1 MKFTKEDAFEK
12 LKGILTNN
20 GKKTLRMSERSIN
33 SQLDSL
39 MPLIANEDMELDD
52 FIGKVKD
59 TFSVINSNVE
69 KDNSDFVNQWKKEH
83 PAEKTIG
90 KPEPADPPKTDD
102 ATALLLKRI
111 EELERKEQARSK
123 DAMIAQK
130 RDDLLK
136 AMEEKGIKD
145 TQWAKDFILEVTVT
159 EDMDVE
165 AKADA
170 YLKIYNKSQAGQ
182 TGNGSTPLG
191 SSFGGGG
198 NKPDPLEATRK
209 LMQQRNKER
218 EELLN
223 NNKE

>member
-1 MKFTKEDAFEK
+1 MKFTKEEAFEK
-12 LKGILTNN
+12 LKGFLTNN
-20 GKKTLRMSERSIN
+20 GKKALRMSERSIN
-33 SQLDSL
+33 SQLESL
-39 MPLIANEDMELDD
+39 LPLIANEDMELDD

-83 PAEKTIG
+83 PVEKPIEN
-90 KPEPADPPKTDD
+90 PEPANLPKVDD

-111 EELERKEQARSK
+111 EELEKREQARSK
-123 DAMIAQK
+123 DAMIAKK
-130 RDDLLK
+130 REDLLK
-136 AMEEKGIKD
+136 AMKDKGIKD
-145 TQWAKDFILEVTVT
+145 AQWAKDFISEVAIT

-170 YLKIYNKSQAGQ
+170 YLKIYNKSQATE